1 MDPHENSTLF
11 DKFSEFQTILSKDST
26 YSYWCMPLTGNKISW
41 MVVKYHAKGKKYA
54 EETIFKQSDWGED
67 AAETMS
73 YEYRELKT
81 TYGCELGDL
90 MDRTPKGSMVKVM
103 LEEKFYK
110 TWYSGRICLM
120 GDSCHKV
127 VPFGGQGANQAI
139 LDAISIANLLV
150 ELESNTVPDI
160 ERAFETYYKQRAP
173 VCRSVVQMSSR
184 VGNLINRKG
193 WLNDLVRKA
202 ALRHTPRWLSQ
213 LANDK
218 MSYDRPQAEFLPFVS
233 VKGALQPRP
242 QKRSKYVPFQSKE
255 KMQEKFLDNYL

>member
-1 MDPHENSTLF
+1 SVHHAEILIGADGAYSAVRQCLYNELEAKGLLPKHDTTPMGYQYDCLVGVTNPMDPHENSTLF

-103 LEEKFYK
+103 LEEK
-110 TWYSGRICLM
+110 
-120 GDSCHKV
+120 
-127 VPFGGQGANQAI
+127 
-139 LDAISIANLLV
+139 
-150 ELESNTVPDI
+150 
-160 ERAFETYYKQRAP
+160 
-173 VCRSVVQMSSR
+173 
-184 VGNLINRKG
+184 
-193 WLNDLVRKA
+193 
-202 ALRHTPRWLSQ
+202 
-213 LANDK
+213 
-218 MSYDRPQAEFLPFVS
+218 
-233 VKGALQPRP
+233 
-242 QKRSKYVPFQSKE
+242 
-255 KMQEKFLDNYL
+255 